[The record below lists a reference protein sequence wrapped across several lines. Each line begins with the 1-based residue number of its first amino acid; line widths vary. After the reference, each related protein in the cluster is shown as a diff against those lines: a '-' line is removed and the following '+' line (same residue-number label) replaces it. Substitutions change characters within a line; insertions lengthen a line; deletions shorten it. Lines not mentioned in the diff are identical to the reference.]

1 MKYSILILWSEEDN
15 GLFGNCY
22 AMDGGYKGWNPYRE
36 RHLAIF
42 VIKSRTINIYGSV
55 GSWYDTNVYGEMGVI
70 HSSQIKFDN

>member
-1 MKYSILILWSEEDN
+1 MVRLALGMALLSFL
-15 GLFGNCY
+15 
-22 AMDGGYKGWNPYRE
+22 E
-36 RHLAIF
+36 RAIF